1 MHCVH
6 PQAMMESPQCNLM
19 ETSKKWGIWS
29 FSGDFIQREGQK
41 TTLVKAVGSQVD
53 FTPSESRSKLL
64 PGKVQCV
71 LGDNVVL

>member
-1 MHCVH
+1 
-6 PQAMMESPQCNLM
+6 MMESPQCNLM

-29 FSGDFIQREGQK
+29 FSGDFIQTEGQK

-53 FTPSESRSKLL
+53 FAPSESRSRLL
-64 PGKVQCV
+64 LEKIHRV